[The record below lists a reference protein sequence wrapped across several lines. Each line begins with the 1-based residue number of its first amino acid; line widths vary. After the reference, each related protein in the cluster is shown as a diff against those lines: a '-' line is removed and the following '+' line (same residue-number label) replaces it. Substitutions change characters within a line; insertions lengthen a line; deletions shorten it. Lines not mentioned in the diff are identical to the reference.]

1 MKSSLLIL
9 SIAIAVV
16 GLTNSRTAAAQAK
29 PTAKRET
36 QATLKAE
43 AKITEAE
50 ARKTALAEVPNG
62 KIQEHEL
69 EREKG
74 MLVYSFDIKV
84 AGKPGIEEVLVDAI
98 SGKVVAHEHETP
110 AMEKKEAADEAKAR
124 AAAKKKAPKTPGA
137 MASR

>member
-1 MKSSLLIL
+1 MLIASLVIGVL
-9 SIAIAVV
+9 A
-16 GLTNSRTAAAQAK
+16 LTNSRAASAQVK
-29 PTAKRET
+29 PAAKRET

-74 MLVYSFDIKV
+74 MLVYSFDIKI
-84 AGKPGIEEVLVDAI
+84 AGESGIEEVLVDAM

-124 AAAKKKAPKTPGA
+124 AAAKKNAPATP
-137 MASR
+137 